1 MARPNPGASRAG
13 TFRSNIQNDSPVQ
26 APVQILGI
34 TEYLRDASKQYAEFN
49 KYARVASK
57 RVANLIVVAATFEAA
72 SVTRN
77 RQAMEVMKG
86 MVATSDRV
94 PTIKL
99 LENSVFQ
106 STSRK
111 FGSSYNIKTRR
122 RVKRKVTRGDV
133 FFGAEFGG
141 GSHGSGNLTV
151 AGAKSRAGTEMPRRG
166 GGRTTQFLR
175 HRGQSGYFF
184 WPAVRKHKGDI
195 ADAYLDAIQ
204 KVLDGLSDK
213 TAAQAVERESVGSGP
228 LMSDSMKVI

>member
-1 MARPNPGASRAG
+1 MAVPNPGTSRAG
-13 TFRSNIQNDSPVQ
+13 TFRSNVQND

-34 TEYLRDASKQYAEFN
+34 TEYLRDASKTYAEFN
-49 KYARVASK
+49 KYARIASK
-57 RVANLIVVAATFEAA
+57 QVANLIVVAAKFEAA

-99 LENSVFQ
+99 NENSTFH
-106 STSRK
+106 SNSRK

-122 RVKRKVTRGDV
+122 RIRRPVTRGDV

-141 GSHGSGNLTV
+141 GKHGSSNRTV
-151 AGAKSRAGTEMPRRG
+151 AGAKSRAGTEMPRKG

-175 HRGQSGYFF
+175 HRGKSGYFF

-195 ADAYLDAIQ
+195 ADAYLSAIQ
-204 KVLDGLSDK
+204 KVLDGLAGK
-213 TAAQAVERESVGSGP
+213 ETAKAIERETVGSGP
-228 LMSDSMKVI
+228 LLSDLIKVI

>member
-13 TFRSNIQNDSPVQ
+13 TFRSNIQND

-99 LENSVFQ
+99 KENSPFN
-106 STSRK
+106 SRSRK

-122 RVKRKVTRGDV
+122 RVRRQVTRGDV

-184 WPAVRKHKGDI
+184 WPAVRKHKADI

-204 KVLDGLSDK
+204 KVLDGLAGK
-213 TAAQAVERESVGSGP
+213 EAAKAIERESVGSGP
-228 LMSDSMKVI
+228 LLSDSMKVI

>member
-1 MARPNPGASRAG
+1 MAVSNPGTSRSG

-34 TEYLRDASKQYAEFN
+34 TEYLRAAAKQYPEFN
-49 KYARVASK
+49 KEARKAAKEVA
-57 RVANLIVVAATFEAA
+57 ALLVVAAKFEAA

-86 MVATSDRV
+86 MIATSDRV

-99 LENSVFQ
+99 QENSIFQ
-106 STSRK
+106 SRSRK
-111 FGSSYNIKTRR
+111 FSSSYNIKSHR

-141 GSHGSGNLTV
+141 GSHGSGNLTS
-151 AGAKSRAGTEMPRRG
+151 AGAKSRAGTEMFRKG

-184 WPAVRKHKGDI
+184 WPSVRKHKADI
-195 ADAYLDAIQ
+195 ADAYLSAMQ
-204 KVLDGLSDK
+204 RVLDGLEGK
-213 TAAQAVERESVGSGP
+213 TKLNP
-228 LMSDSMKVI
+228 

>member
-34 TEYLRDASKQYAEFN
+34 TEFLRAASKQYPEFN
-49 KYARVASK
+49 KEARKAAKEVA
-57 RVANLIVVAATFEAA
+57 ALLVVAAKFEAA

-99 LENSVFQ
+99 KENSPFN
-106 STSRK
+106 SRSRK

-151 AGAKSRAGTEMPRRG
+151 AGAKSRAGTEMPRKG

-184 WPAVRKHKGDI
+184 WPSVRKHKGDI
-195 ADAYLDAIQ
+195 ADAYLSAMQ
-204 KVLDGLSDK
+204 RVLDGLEANSKIRPGTWD
-213 TAAQAVERESVGSGP
+213 QS
-228 LMSDSMKVI
+228 